1 MSETNIGPAVPQQ
14 KGPPSAPPTGQH
26 AAAASEAQKAVREP
40 TGWVGWI
47 WFASIMMVMLGSFH
61 ILDGLVGLFQHD
73 YYLVGQNGL
82 TVHVSYTAWGWLH
95 ILVGIVV
102 IGAGAALLAGRMWA
116 RIVGVLVALVSAVVN
131 IAFLSAYP
139 IWSTIMIALDVLVIW
154 ALTVH
159 GSEMKTV
166 HDEEQMYG

>member
-14 KGPPSAPPTGQH
+14 KGPPSSAPTGQH
-26 AAAASEAQKAVREP
+26 AAPAASRRTGPEP

-47 WFASIMMVMLGSFH
+47 WFASVMMIMLGSFH
-61 ILDGLVGLFQHD
+61 VIDGLVGLFQHD
-73 YYLVGQNGL
+73 YYLVGQNQL
-82 TVHVSYTAWGWLH
+82 VVHVNYTAWGWLH
-95 ILVGIVV
+95 IIVGAVV

-116 RIVGVLVALVSAVVN
+116 RVVGVLVALGSAIVN

-139 IWSTIMIALDVLVIW
+139 VWSTIMIALDVLVIW

-159 GSEMKTV
+159 GAEMKTV